1 VVVVGAEGQELP
13 PLPAGTELVR
23 DARPGIGPVQ
33 GIASG
38 LAALAGRADAAYV
51 SSTDAALLHPA
62 FVQRVLAGLTEAVDA
77 LVPEALGYRQPLAAA
92 YRTSIV
98 PVLERL
104 IGEDRA
110 TPAFLYPAIRT
121 RFADEAWL
129 LADPALAAA
138 DPGLASLVN
147 PNTPEEYAAALARRG
162 GG

>member
-1 VVVVGAEGQELP
+1 
-13 PLPAGTELVR
+13 
-23 DARPGIGPVQ
+23 
-33 GIASG
+33 
-38 LAALAGRADAAYV
+38 
-51 SSTDAALLHPA
+51 
-62 FVQRVLAGLTEAVDA
+62 
-77 LVPEALGYRQPLAAA
+77 
-92 YRTSIV
+92 
-98 PVLERL
+98 VLERL

-110 TPAFLYPAIRT
+110 KPAFLYPAIRT